1 MRVGRLCSTT
11 LVLNDYF
18 LLLMGLYFLL
28 GVLPQALLLFT
39 AVACHEVCH
48 ALVASRLGWQVKS
61 VEFFPFGGVSR
72 LYRPAG
78 WHLREEA
85 VIALSGPL
93 ASSLLAVAVT
103 LAVNYTRPAPVWLL
117 FFRQV
122 NLILALFN
130 LWPGLPL
137 DGGRIYRAWRA
148 RRHGLA
154 RATLEGSYGGQLLAV
169 LLGIGSIVGFYL
181 HLVDLQGLV
190 LALFIF
196 YTARQEGEM
205 APYMFWQDFWRRR
218 GIKKVNPYRAGRV
231 FWLVAD
237 PDLPLSRVIRSFAP
251 GSFNLV
257 AVVGRKGGLEG
268 IVSETEILEE
278 LLSGGSATTLTSLL
292 KK

>member
-1 MRVGRLCSTT
+1 MRVGRLGSTT

-39 AVACHEVCH
+39 AVACHEGCH

-61 VEFFPFGGVSR
+61 VELFPFGGVSR

-78 WHLREEA
+78 WRLREEA
-85 VIALSGPL
+85 IIALSGPA
-93 ASSLLAVAVT
+93 ASSLLAAAVT
-103 LAVNYTRPAPVWLL
+103 LAVNYARPAPVWLL

-137 DGGRIYRAWRA
+137 DGGRIYRALRA
-148 RRHGLA
+148 RSHGLA

-169 LLGIGSIVGFYL
+169 FLGIGSIAGFYL
-181 HLVDLQGLV
+181 HLVDLQGLI

-205 APYMFWQDFWRRR
+205 APYMFWQDFWRQR
-218 GIKKVNPYRAGRV
+218 GIKKVNPSRAGRV

-251 GSFNLV
+251 DSFNLV
-257 AVVGRKGGLEG
+257 AIVGRQGRLEG
-268 IVSETEILEE
+268 IVTETEILEE